1 MFMCIYRYVYE
12 KHMCLSKSTCI
23 HIYIYTIYTHTHV
36 YGARPNS
43 QANVYER
50 NDGTDITGGINECM
64 NERASLICERM
75 VQSRNECQDLFCS
88 TWKTEIK

>member
-1 MFMCIYRYVYE
+1 MYMKNICVFLRVHVY
-12 KHMCLSKSTCI
+12 
-23 HIYIYTIYTHTHV
+23 IYIYIIYTHTHV